1 MQVENVDVVKM
12 KLKQARDRIKTF
24 ISRKNADIA
33 QLDTQ
38 IQAKLPEYQQ
48 TNNKKALVPLLKAKK
63 QLLNAVEQGETR
75 LNLVNEKLAEVEM
88 SQMNKEVHLVPLR
101 PSKFLT
107 TPTNIFEKSR
117 KLSRIRTG
125 EEYWQMLKIL
135 IRSNGLTIVRKFRR
149 IPLSSRCGPSLEA
162 ISFLRRRSLP
172 NR

>member
-63 QLLNAVEQGETR
+63 QLLNAVEQAETR

-107 TPTNIFEKSR
+107 TPTSIFEKSR

-149 IPLSSRCGPSLEA
+149 IPLSSRCGLSLEA
-162 ISFLRRRSLP
+162 INFLKRRLLP